1 MQNLRACYKLT
12 LFFIYVMAYFTQAF
26 FVSILNRE
34 KRYIKRAKLSKI
46 IQKYASKT
54 IRLLNVDVIFKGEEV
69 ELENLEKTLVVS
81 NHLSYLDVI
90 AMAAYFPACFVTSVE
105 MKNTFFLGQ
114 ICEAGGCLYVERRN
128 KKNIINEI
136 QDITNALEAKLN
148 VIIYPEATSTNGEEV
163 LRFKRPLF
171 RAAIDSGAKI
181 LPVTLNYKWI
191 SFEKL
196 DRTNRDTVCW
206 YGDMEFFP
214 HFWNLLKE
222 ESIQLEVNLAK
233 SYIVNEE
240 DSPADLAL
248 MSHGVVNSY
257 YRPISIA

>member
-114 ICEAGGCLYVERRN
+114 ICEAGGCLYVEET
-128 KKNIINEI
+128 K
-136 QDITNALEAKLN
+136 
-148 VIIYPEATSTNGEEV
+148 
-163 LRFKRPLF
+163 
-171 RAAIDSGAKI
+171 KI
-181 LPVTLNYKWI
+181 L
-191 SFEKL
+191 
-196 DRTNRDTVCW
+196 
-206 YGDMEFFP
+206 
-214 HFWNLLKE
+214 
-222 ESIQLEVNLAK
+222 
-233 SYIVNEE
+233 
-240 DSPADLAL
+240 L
-248 MSHGVVNSY
+248 MKF
-257 YRPISIA
+257 RI